1 MKKLNLMLLGTF
13 ATLGLAL
20 DAPSDFAPRSA
31 TVHTDASLLGARQGG
46 ITTTNEFLAAMRKH
60 MEIGASEEI
69 TKLVRRHSEIAVWAM
84 VALCKAYAAKP
95 SERLIEEID
104 ALRVAWNKA
113 EKSSFA
119 DNIYEYYSLLD
130 SATKN
135 ELAKATGDYINHE
148 NALAKARG
156 EDDDKAILAL
166 APKLLLDAQTLTKLG
181 NDYYAGQAWYGYAFT
196 QDEYFRGDDANLDE
210 AARAYKEVVDSRV
223 RLDLKDKAYAECKAR
238 LEQLEKLGASADPNA
253 PGEKKSAI
261 TRVGEPI
268 VIPLTFRA
276 EADTTRF
283 ERPIW
288 ENDEAYTS
296 WNSMYFPGADGT
308 SRVSNMPLASAQRT
322 GPSSFVVNSGA
333 QSSEFKMN
341 GKFMPCEVMLE
352 GPNGNVYPWAFI
364 GVTGISTD
372 TFQGVE
378 VNLEPSDTGLTV
390 YIAPAGVLEGELN
403 GETLQIFDDSMS
415 GVWGDPP
422 SSWSYIGM
430 TEDNYQWDMD
440 SVVIGKSKKALPWS
454 QYQQVGGTWYELE
467 IQGSTLTAYP
477 VELPTGELKLSFK
490 GAKPDFMVLRGQGPL
505 SNTFV
510 DLTASRSVEVPV
522 GTYELLMGGLSEG
535 KRSAIKK
542 VIIVAGEETPVWRV
556 PEGEEVEVQLGKPF
570 KFDFIAEDL
579 GDSVQIVG
587 ESIVVVGAGGER
599 YERPW
604 NNRPFPEASVRKVG
618 SKRGGKPEDLFSQ
631 LDQDTLYANW
641 NRGFF
646 PASLELPKPKGAEE
660 GVEVQLTEK
669 KNDLFG
675 KLESDWIAP
684 Q

>member
-1 MKKLNLMLLGTF
+1 MKKLNLVLLGAL

-20 DAPSDFAPRSA
+20 DAPSHFATRAAIA
-31 TVHTDASLLGARQGG
+31 TPANGPLSVRQGG
-46 ITTTNEFLAAMRKH
+46 ITSATEFLAEMRKH
-60 MEIGASEEI
+60 MEIGASGEI
-69 TKLVRRHSEIAVWAM
+69 TKLVRRHSDIAVWSM
-84 VALCKAYAAKP
+84 IALCKAYAAKP
-95 SERLIEEID
+95 SERLVEEID

-130 SATKN
+130 NTKSN
-135 ELAKATGDYINHE
+135 ELADATAKFIVREGAFIAARAAGDE
-148 NALAKARG
+148 K
-156 EDDDKAILAL
+156 EILAL
-166 APKLLLDAQTLTKLG
+166 APKLLLDAETFEKFG
-181 NDYYAGQAWYGYAFT
+181 HEYYAGQAWIAYAYT
-196 QDEYFRGDDANLDE
+196 QDEFLRGDDANYDQ
-210 AARAYKEVVDSRV
+210 AAMAYKAVVDSRT
-223 RLDLKDKAYAECKAR
+223 RLDLKDSAYTDSKTR
-238 LEQLEKLGASADPNA
+238 LEMLEKLGATADPNN
-253 PGEKKSAI
+253 PGEKRSAI

-268 VIPLTFRA
+268 VIPLTFRS
-276 EADTTRF
+276 EGDTTRF
-283 ERPIW
+283 QRPIW
-288 ENDEAYTS
+288 ENDQAYTS

-308 SRVSNMPLASAQRT
+308 SRVSNMALASAQRT

-364 GVTGISTD
+364 GVTGIATD

-403 GETLQIFDDSMS
+403 GELLQIFDDSMS
-415 GVWGDPP
+415 GAWGDEAT
-422 SSWSYIGM
+422 SWSYIGM
-430 TEDNYQWDMD
+430 TESNYQWDMD

-454 QYQQVGGTWYELE
+454 QYQQVGGIWYELE
-467 IQGSTLTAYP
+467 IQASTLTAYP
-477 VELPTGELKLSFK
+477 VEMPTGELELKFK
-490 GAKPDFMVLRGQGPL
+490 GGKPNFMVLRGQGPL
-505 SNTFV
+505 ANTYF
-510 DLTASRSVEVPV
+510 DLTSSKSVEVPV
-522 GTYELLMGGLSEG
+522 GSYELLMGGISEG

-542 VIIVAGEETPVWRV
+542 AIIIAGEGTPTWRV
-556 PEGEEVEVQLGKPF
+556 PEGEAVEVEMGKPF
-570 KFDFIAEDL
+570 KFDFFVEDL

-587 ESIVVVGAGGER
+587 ESIAVVGAGGER

-604 NNRPFPEASVRKVG
+604 NNRPFPEASVRKIG

-646 PASLELPKPKGAEE
+646 PASLVMPKPKGAED

-675 KLESDWIAP
+675 KLESDWVAP
-684 Q
+684 K